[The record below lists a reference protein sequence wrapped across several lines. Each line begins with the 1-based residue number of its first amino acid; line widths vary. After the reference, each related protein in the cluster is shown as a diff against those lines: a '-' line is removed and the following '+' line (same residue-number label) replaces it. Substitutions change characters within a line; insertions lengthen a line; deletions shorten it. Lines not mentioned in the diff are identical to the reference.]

1 MDSISASILIADD
14 IGVVRELH
22 KSMLRNIGF
31 ERFIDA
37 RNGEE
42 AIELVAAHKFDMALL
57 DIDMP
62 KFSGLEVLRELRE
75 SNNDIFVVIV
85 SGAGTVGNVQ
95 AALDLG
101 VDGFLV
107 KPYSQHKLNNIVSK
121 FLFRS

>member
-1 MDSISASILIADD
+1 MDAINASILIADD

-42 AIELVAAHKFDMALL
+42 AIELVEAHEFSIAIL

-62 KFSGLEVLRELRE
+62 KLSGLEVLRKLRS
-75 SNNDIFVVIV
+75 SNKDIFVVIV
-85 SGAGTVGNVQ
+85 SGAGTTENVQ
-95 AALDLG
+95 IALDLG

-107 KPYSQHKLNNIVSK
+107 KPYSQRKLNSIMSK
-121 FLFRS
+121 FLFSC